1 MKRFLIV
8 LPATLVLIWLALIF
22 ESTAFALLA
31 FTAVAFA
38 VLSFIWLTLTQR
50 GIKVQLQI
58 PARVADRGQ
67 EIGLKVTIQN
77 KSIFPVGKIKLFL
90 AYGENQMIKTEKRV
104 LKLSDVLR
112 GKTEAWERFAVF
124 RSGYYDFKVKK
135 IQIFDPL
142 GLFYVTR
149 RRKSVAH
156 VMVLPKLE
164 EVPVKLGDS
173 VKHFYGETMDYD
185 EDHPGKDSSE
195 VFGVREFQ
203 EGDKLQRI
211 HWKLSARMDDLMVKE
226 DSLPKSCAV
235 VLFMPESTADNGEML
250 DYAASLS
257 FSLMDAKCAHFVAW
271 QSKSRSDVMRMR
283 VTDEESFYEALTT
296 YMQDV
301 SPKLEED
308 CMERY
313 KEKYKGEQFLHG
325 ICAFANGTLVI
336 DGEAAGGIEEVRKE
350 LFLK

>member
-112 GKTEAWERFAVF
+112 GKTEAW
-124 RSGYYDFKVKK
+124 
-135 IQIFDPL
+135 
-142 GLFYVTR
+142 
-149 RRKSVAH
+149 
-156 VMVLPKLE
+156 
-164 EVPVKLGDS
+164 
-173 VKHFYGETMDYD
+173 
-185 EDHPGKDSSE
+185 
-195 VFGVREFQ
+195 
-203 EGDKLQRI
+203 
-211 HWKLSARMDDLMVKE
+211 
-226 DSLPKSCAV
+226 
-235 VLFMPESTADNGEML
+235 
-250 DYAASLS
+250 
-257 FSLMDAKCAHFVAW
+257 
-271 QSKSRSDVMRMR
+271 
-283 VTDEESFYEALTT
+283 
-296 YMQDV
+296 
-301 SPKLEED
+301 
-308 CMERY
+308 
-313 KEKYKGEQFLHG
+313 
-325 ICAFANGTLVI
+325 
-336 DGEAAGGIEEVRKE
+336 
-350 LFLK
+350 